1 LTAADDPHYLN
12 VGERPPGSA
21 AGEATLSETVKPG
34 RLADAI
40 AERIQAL
47 ILEGVLR
54 PGERLIAEREL
65 AARLGVSRPS
75 LRAGLAQLEAK
86 GLVIVGKSGTMVAPY
101 LAKLAEPLA
110 ELFRDDER
118 VAADYFEFR
127 AVVEADAAR
136 SAARRA
142 TEADRQILRG
152 CLEDMRR
159 AHEAGDPSSE
169 GEADVAL
176 HVAIYEAAHN
186 VVVLHVMRTLADL
199 LRQGVFFNR
208 ESLYRR
214 PGVREALLEQHLSI
228 GSAVLAGD
236 PQAAEAAA
244 AGHIAFVRATHGE
257 IRGDEMRQAA
267 SLRRIARQDIVA
279 A

>member
-1 LTAADDPHYLN
+1 MYRHSA
-12 VGERPPGSA
+12 GGRPCRE
-21 AGEATLSETVKPG
+21 EASLSETIKPA

-40 AERIQAL
+40 AERIQAM

-65 AARLGVSRPS
+65 AAKLGVSRPS
-75 LRAGLAQLEAK
+75 LRDGLAQLQAR
-86 GLVIVGKSGTMVAPY
+86 GLVVGGKSGTTVAPY
-101 LAKLAEPLA
+101 LAKLADPLA

-127 AVVEADAAR
+127 AVVEADATR

-142 TEADRQILRG
+142 TQADRQTLHQ
-152 CLEDMRR
+152 CLEQMRR
-159 AHEAGDPSSE
+159 AHESGDPASE
-169 GEADVAL
+169 AEADVAL

-186 VVVLHVMRTLADL
+186 VVVLHVMRALADL

-208 ESLYRR
+208 ESLYSRA
-214 PGVREALLEQHLSI
+214 GVREALLDQHLRI
-228 GSAVLAGD
+228 GAAVLAGD
-236 PQAAEAAA
+236 PVEAASA
-244 AGHIAFVRATHGE
+244 AASHIAFIRVTHDE

>member
-1 LTAADDPHYLN
+1 M
-12 VGERPPGSA
+12 SA
-21 AGEATLSETVKPG
+21 TVKPA

-40 AERIQAL
+40 AERLEAM

-65 AARLGVSRPS
+65 APRLGVSRPS
-75 LRAGLAQLEAK
+75 LRDGLAQLEAK
-86 GLVIVGKSGTMVAPY
+86 GLVVVGKSGTIIAPY
-101 LAKLAEPLA
+101 LAKLADPLA
-110 ELFRDDER
+110 ELFRDNER
-118 VAADYFEFR
+118 AAADYFEFR

-142 TEADRQILRG
+142 TEADRAIVRQ
-152 CLEDMRR
+152 CLEAMRR
-159 AHEAGDPSSE
+159 AHEADDSTGE
-169 GEADVAL
+169 AEADVAL

-186 VVVLHVMRTLADL
+186 VVVLHVMRALSDL

-208 ESLYRR
+208 ESFYRR
-214 PGVREALLEQHLSI
+214 RGVREALLAQHLAI
-228 GSAVLAGD
+228 GEAILAGD
-236 PQAAEAAA
+236 PEAARAAA
-244 AGHIAFVRATHGE
+244 AEHIAFVRATHDE

-267 SLRRIARQDIVA
+267 SLRRLARRDIVA

>member
-1 LTAADDPHYLN
+1 MSVTI
-12 VGERPPGSA
+12 
-21 AGEATLSETVKPG
+21 KPA

-40 AERIQAL
+40 ADRIQAL
-47 ILEGVLR
+47 IVEGVLR

-65 AARLGVSRPS
+65 AAKLGVSRPS
-75 LRAGLAQLEAK
+75 LRDGLAQLEAK
-86 GLVIVGKSGTMVAPY
+86 GLVVVGKTGTTVASY
-101 LAKLAEPLA
+101 LAKLADPLA
-110 ELFRDDER
+110 EMFRDDER

-142 TEADRQILRG
+142 TEADRQILRR
-152 CLEDMRR
+152 CLDDMRR
-159 AHEAGDPSSE
+159 AHEAGDAASE
-169 GEADVAL
+169 TEADVGL

-186 VVVLHVMRTLADL
+186 VVVLHVMRALADL

-214 PGVREALLEQHLSI
+214 PGVREALLEQHLRI
-228 GSAVLAGD
+228 GAAVLDGD
-236 PQAAEAAA
+236 PAAAEAAA
-244 AGHIAFVRATHGE
+244 SGHIAFLREAHAEMRGE
-257 IRGDEMRQAA
+257 EMRQAT

>member
-1 LTAADDPHYLN
+1 VQGDA
-12 VGERPPGSA
+12 S
-21 AGEATLSETVKPG
+21 LSETVKPA

-40 AERIQAL
+40 AERIEAM

-54 PGERLIAEREL
+54 PGERLVAEREL
-65 AARLGVSRPS
+65 AAKLGVSRPS
-75 LRAGLAQLEAK
+75 LRDGLALLEAK
-86 GLVIVGKSGTMVAPY
+86 GLVVVGKSGTSVAPY
-101 LAKLAEPLA
+101 LAKLADPLA
-110 ELFRDDER
+110 ELFRGDER

-142 TEADRQILRG
+142 TEADRQILRQ
-152 CLEDMRR
+152 CLEDMKR
-159 AHEAGDPSSE
+159 AHESADPAVE
-169 GEADVAL
+169 AEADVAL

-186 VVVLHVMRTLADL
+186 VVVLHVMRALADL

-214 PGVREALLEQHLSI
+214 PGVREALLEQHLRI
-228 GSAVLAGD
+228 GAAVLAGD
-236 PQAAEAAA
+236 PVAAEAAA
-244 AGHIAFVRATHGE
+244 AGHIAFVRTTHDE
-257 IRGDEMRQAA
+257 IRGDELRQAA
-267 SLRRIARQDIVA
+267 SLRRIARHDIVA